1 MKLNDAMIE
10 RAARGICAGRSLD
23 PDDWYKYT
31 SGTLVRTR
39 SGNKVPLWTVYEK
52 DARAALEAAL
62 GQCEIISFGHSMR
75 DEKPMRYEGKRVAL
89 VVLDD

>member
-1 MKLNDAMIE
+1 MKLSDAMVE
-10 RAARGICAGRSLD
+10 RAAESLCNSIGPEFD
-23 PDDWYKYT
+23 AWRWD
-31 SGTLVRTR
+31 RTEDGEQHR
-39 SGNKVPLWTVYEK
+39 VQWRI